1 MSDRSTRIARAVA
14 LASVPA
20 SHWSAFR
27 LAVGML
33 YRDGRPIAR
42 TVWQEDRMF
51 HGAVCER
58 EA

>member
-1 MSDRSTRIARAVA
+1 MSYRTTRIARAVA

-42 TVWQEDRMF
+42 TVWQEDHMF
-51 HGAVCER
+51 HATVCER
-58 EA
+58 ES